1 MLIYNKIRMNE
12 GSEIINSEKFDEI
25 FDRVIYEEK
34 LFREFYNGNE
44 ADTNMLVEKY
54 LNNNTY
60 KVYYE
65 NQLFYILTDSFSR

>member
-1 MLIYNKIRMNE
+1 M
-12 GSEIINSEKFDEI
+12 SEIINSEKFDEI

-65 NQLFYILTDSFSR
+65 NQLFYILTDNFSR